1 MTPARATSPASF
13 FSAIDQAPMTWRH
26 YALWLAASG
35 GAFLDGFSVVA
46 LGLSL
51 PLLKHEFSLSPL
63 LIGLMGSALVLGA
76 AASAWLGGVL
86 ADRFG
91 RKRVLMFDM
100 ALIALAAALAAFAPH
115 PWLLVPAQ
123 LLTGMGVGADFPTSA
138 SYVSE
143 MMPRA
148 TRSRMTVATIA
159 MQSVGMLAAALA
171 GIAITRI
178 DPETSDW
185 RLLLGAVGALA
196 VAFLFARMW
205 APESVRWLAAKGRI
219 DAARALLA
227 QLSRAFHEK
236 PPSTSAQHALAERP
250 IVPAPPSKSHGAG
263 LGTLF
268 GARFRAQTL
277 LVSLPWM
284 LMDVATYGVGLFTP
298 VILGALHFG
307 GAGAGPIA
315 AEFADAKGS
324 ALVDLFLLV
333 GFLVSLWAVPALGR
347 IPMQIGGFFGMA
359 VGMALL
365 LFAVVASDGASAH
378 MGFIIAGFV
387 LFNFS
392 MNVGPNATTF
402 ILAPAL
408 FPTAVRASASGF
420 AAGAAKVGATFG
432 TFVAPQLQAA
442 WGLDGVVA
450 LMTLVSLA
458 GLVATA
464 FFAHAVNEEGALEE
478 D

>member
-1 MTPARATSPASF
+1 
-13 FSAIDQAPMTWRH
+13 MTWRH

-51 PLLKHEFSLSPL
+51 PLLKHDFSLSPL
-63 LIGLMGSALVLGA
+63 LIGLIGSALVLGA

-91 RKRVLMFDM
+91 RKRILMLDM
-100 ALIALAAALAAFAPH
+100 AVIAVASAIGAFAPD

-123 LLTGMGVGADFPTSA
+123 FLTGVGVGADFPTSA

-159 MQSVGMLAAALA
+159 MQSVGMFVAALVGLA
-171 GIAITRI
+171 VTGLY
-178 DPETSDW
+178 PETRDW
-185 RLLLGAVGALA
+185 RLLFGAVGVLA
-196 VAFLFARMW
+196 IVFLFARMR
-205 APESVRWLAAKGRI
+205 APESVRWLAMNGRI
-219 DAARALLA
+219 EEARALLA
-227 QLSRAFHEK
+227 LLRREFHEK
-236 PPSTSAQHALAERP
+236 PAASPEARPAAPAAPAARPSTS
-250 IVPAPPSKSHGAG
+250 HGG

-268 GARFRAQTL
+268 SPRFRERTL

-298 VILGALHFG
+298 VILDALHFG
-307 GAGAGPIA
+307 GGGTGPVSA
-315 AEFADAKGS
+315 DFADAEGS

-333 GFLVSLWAVPALGR
+333 GFLASLWAVPALGR
-347 IPMQIGGFFGMA
+347 IPMQIAGFFGMA

-365 LFAVVASDGASAH
+365 LFAAVANDGANAH
-378 MGFIIAGFV
+378 MSFIIAGFV

-392 MNVGPNATTF
+392 MNAGPNATTF

-458 GLVATA
+458 GLAATA

>member
-1 MTPARATSPASF
+1 
-13 FSAIDQAPMTWRH
+13 MTWRH

-51 PLLKHEFSLSPL
+51 PLLKHEFTLSPL

-76 AASAWLGGVL
+76 AASAWLGGLL
-86 ADRFG
+86 ADKIG
-91 RKRVLMFDM
+91 RKRVLMLDM
-100 ALIALAAALAAFAPH
+100 AVIAIASALGAFAPD

-123 LLTGMGVGADFPTSA
+123 FLTGVGVGADFPTSA

-148 TRSRMTVATIA
+148 MRSRMTVATIA
-159 MQSVGMLAAALA
+159 MQSVGMFAAAVVGLA
-171 GIAITRI
+171 VTTLY
-178 DPETSDW
+178 PETRDW
-185 RLLLGAVGALA
+185 RLLLGAVGVLA
-196 VAFLFARMW
+196 IIFLLARMR
-205 APESVRWLAAKGRI
+205 APESVRWLATKGRI
-219 DAARALLA
+219 EEARALLVLLRREFDEKPASALA
-227 QLSRAFHEK
+227 QAAPVAALIAAA
-236 PPSTSAQHALAERP
+236 PPSTS
-250 IVPAPPSKSHGAG
+250 SGAG

-268 GARFRAQTL
+268 SPRFREQTL

-307 GAGAGPIA
+307 GDGTGPVA
-315 AEFADAKGS
+315 ADFADAEGS

-333 GFLVSLWAVPALGR
+333 GFLASLWAVPALGR
-347 IPMQIGGFFGMA
+347 IPMQIAGFFGMA

-365 LFAVVASDGASAH
+365 LFAAVANDGANAH

-458 GLVATA
+458 GLAATA
-464 FFAHAVNEEGALEE
+464 WFAHAVNDEGALEE